1 MPRGSLFKNAQAPL
15 DLTTYDGSGQCVHPD
30 VIAINHVFYDFKYL
44 MVMEPYPFG
53 NDLFENPSL
62 LCSDDGI
69 TWTVAPDID
78 SPLVPPPQDG
88 RGWNSDADLLN
99 QRNQQLALY
108 YRYNSGAGE
117 TTLFRVITDNG
128 SDWSE
133 PQRILTCAISGH
145 FASPA
150 LVARDGE
157 FYMFYVDTLRTSI
170 NLLKSTEGQNWKEQ
184 DLVFTFPNVWH
195 LDALISDGVFY
206 LLINDKHRL
215 FLVKSDDLGT
225 WFTYDK
231 GEPQGECG
239 RWSSLSGAP
248 LLSPLL
254 SPSQTGWD
262 DDFLYRSTFL
272 IENGVLRLWYSAKSS
287 ANVWRIGYTDG
298 RLCA

>member
-1 MPRGSLFKNAQAPL
+1 MPRGSLFKNAQVPL

-30 VIAINHVFYDFKYL
+30 VIAINHVFYDFNYL

-62 LCSDDGI
+62 LCSNDGTI
-69 TWTVAPDID
+69 WTVAPDTE
-78 SPLVPPPQDG
+78 SPLIPTPEDG
-88 RGWNSDADLLN
+88 CGWNSDADLLN

-117 TTLFRVITDNG
+117 TTLFRVITGNG
-128 SDWSE
+128 AEWRE
-133 PQRILTCAISGH
+133 PERIFTCAVSGR

-150 LVARDGE
+150 LVAHDGE
-157 FYMFYVDTLRTSI
+157 LYMFYVDTLQCSI
-170 NLLKSTEGQNWKEQ
+170 KLLKSVEGREWKEEN
-184 DLVFTFPNVWH
+184 LVFAFPNVWH

-215 FLVKSDDLGT
+215 FLVKSDDLRT
-225 WFTYDK
+225 WFCYDT
-231 GEPQGECG
+231 GESG
-239 RWSSLSGAP
+239 RWSSLSGTP

-254 SPSQTGWD
+254 APSYTGWD
-262 DDFLYRSTFL
+262 DDFIYRSTFL
-272 IENGVLRLWYSAKSS
+272 IEDDVLRLWYSAKSR

-298 RLCA
+298 RLCR